1 MCRKP
6 KFASQIFGLLTNLSM
21 RSTLSETRFLKRKFL
36 QFFAFQCNIKF
47 MKKLGIIGAMECE
60 VKIILDALAQG
71 GNVSHTDAGGTV
83 YHEGKIGGLEIVL
96 AKSGVGKV
104 NAALCAQ
111 RMILQFGADFIINSG
126 IAGAMGAGLG
136 VFDVV
141 ISSDALYHDVDAT
154 VFGYMPTEIPQMEC
168 SDFVADK
175 DMIEKIKRVFPLVP
189 ESAGH
194 KLAVGRIASG
204 DQFVADKN
212 LKEQIKK
219 NCAPFCVEMEGA
231 AVAHACFLNKTPF
244 VIMRTLSDMADDTVE
259 STYSFNEETAA
270 NLSGAILLD
279 LIKQIQ

>member
-1 MCRKP
+1 
-6 KFASQIFGLLTNLSM
+6 
-21 RSTLSETRFLKRKFL
+21 
-36 QFFAFQCNIKF
+36 

-71 GNVSHTDAGGTV
+71 GNVSHTNAGGTI
-83 YHEGKIGGLEIVL
+83 YHEGKIGSAEIVL

-141 ISSDALYHDVDAT
+141 LSSDALYHDMDASA
-154 VFGYMPTEIPQMEC
+154 FGYKPTEIPQMEC
-168 SDFVADK
+168 SDFPADN
-175 DMIEKIKRVFPLVP
+175 DMIEKIKRVFPLIP

-212 LKEQIKK
+212 QKERIKEI
-219 NCAPFCVEMEGA
+219 CAPLCVEMEGA

-244 VIMRTLSDMADDTVE
+244 VIMRTLSDMADDTAE
-259 STYSFNEETAA
+259 STYNFNEEIAA
-270 NLSGAILLD
+270 NLSGAILLE
-279 LIKQIQ
+279 LLKQIR